1 MENQGSLVEILVLL
15 GAAITAATLFSRL
28 GFGAILGY
36 LVAGAAIGPWG
47 LGLISDPGEIAHFGE
62 FGVVFLLFL
71 IGIEL
76 KPSRLWVMRRLVF
89 GLGGAQVLVT
99 GVALSA
105 LASLGLGLDPGP
117 SLVAGFGMALSS
129 TAFGVQLMADRN
141 QLSAH
146 WGRASFSILLFQDLA
161 VVPLLAMVPLLA
173 DSGSG
178 LSQDLGLAVAE
189 TLGII
194 VLVIVGG
201 RLLINP
207 LLKLIASTRGAEVFT
222 GMALLLVLGFG
233 WLMEHAGLS
242 MAMGAFLAG
251 VLLADS
257 EYRHQVEVD
266 IQPFRGLLL
275 GLFFMAV
282 GMGIDM
288 GALLSNWTLVLTILV
303 VLLVVKGALIAGLA
317 RLSGLDPSGAAQSA
331 LLLAQ
336 AGEFGF
342 VLFAFA
348 EDMGVMPPAVV
359 EPLVSAIALSM
370 AATPVLAKV
379 GDWLAPLLK
388 RPEEMEGVTPMPGP
402 DDGPVLIAG
411 FGRVGETVARM
422 LHSLEIPCVAID
434 LDSGNVDR
442 GRKAGTRVYYGDA
455 SRPEIL
461 RSVGAEKARLLVITL
476 DSPRAAERT
485 LWTARRHFPDL
496 PVHARARDLAMS
508 EHLRALGAAHAVPET
523 LEASLR
529 LGAEAAKAAKADPD
543 AVVALVRSLRGD
555 HYTGLTQVMEKNR
568 EDEAPEEGVKP
579 A

>member
-1 MENQGSLVEILVLL
+1 MLVEVLTLLV
-15 GAAITAATLFSRL
+15 AAIAAATVFSRL

-36 LVAGAAIGPWG
+36 LVAGAVIGPWG
-47 LGLISDPGEIAHFGE
+47 LGLIRDPGEIAHIGE

-89 GLGGAQVLVT
+89 GLGGAQVLVS
-99 GVALSA
+99 GGALSA

-117 SLVAGFGMALSS
+117 ALVAGFGLALSS
-129 TAFGVQLMADRN
+129 TAFGVQLLSDRN
-141 QLSAH
+141 QLSAQ
-146 WGRASFSILLFQDLA
+146 WGRAGFSILLFQDLA

-173 DSGSG
+173 DTGSG
-178 LSQDLGLAVAE
+178 LSMDLGLAIVE
-189 TLGII
+189 TLGI
-194 VLVIVGG
+194 LVAVILGG
-201 RLLINP
+201 RILINP
-207 LLKLIASTRGAEVFT
+207 VLKLIASTRGAEVFT

-282 GMGIDM
+282 GMGIDL
-288 GALLSNWTLVLTILV
+288 GALVNNWSLILGALV
-303 VLLVVKGALIAGLA
+303 VLLVVKAGLIIGLA
-317 RLSGLDPSGAAQSA
+317 RLSGLDAAGSLQA
-331 LLLAQ
+331 GLLLAQ

-342 VLFAFA
+342 VLFAYA
-348 EDMGVMPPAVV
+348 GEQGVLAPAVS
-359 EPLVSAIALSM
+359 EPLVSVIALGM
-370 AATPVLAKV
+370 AVTPLLAML
-379 GDWLAPLLK
+379 GDRLAPRFK
-388 RPEEMEGVTPMPGP
+388 NARAA
-402 DDGPVLIAG
+402 DGAEDADPSEDRPVLIAG

-422 LHSLEIPCVAID
+422 LHSLGIPCRAID
-434 LDSGNVDR
+434 LDSENVDR

-461 RSVGAEKARLLVITL
+461 RAVGAAEARLLVITL

-485 LWTARRHFPDL
+485 LWTVRHHFPNL

-508 EHLRALGAAHAVPET
+508 EHLRNQGAAHAVPET

-529 LGAEAAKAAKADPD
+529 LGAEAAKAAKADPA
-543 AVVALVRSLRGD
+543 AVADLVRALRGD
-555 HYTGLTQVMEKNR
+555 HYTGLTQAM
-568 EDEAPEEGVKP
+568 DEARQESASDASSVGKGV
-579 A
+579 

>member
-1 MENQGSLVEILVLL
+1 MEDHGVFVEVLTL
-15 GAAITAATLFSRL
+15 LAAAIVAATLFSRL

-36 LVAGAAIGPWG
+36 LVAGAVIGPWG
-47 LGLISDPGEIAHFGE
+47 LGLIHDPGEIAHIGE

-89 GLGGAQVLVT
+89 GLGGAQVLVS
-99 GVALSA
+99 GIALSA
-105 LASLGLGLDPGP
+105 LASLGLGLDSGP
-117 SLVAGFGMALSS
+117 ALVAGFGLALSS
-129 TAFGVQLMADRN
+129 TAFGVQLLADRN
-141 QLSAH
+141 QLSTQ
-146 WGRASFSILLFQDLA
+146 WGRAGFSILLFQDLA

-173 DSGSG
+173 DTASG
-178 LSQDLGLAVAE
+178 LPVDLGLAIAE
-189 TLGII
+189 TLGI
-194 VLVIVGG
+194 LVAVILGG
-201 RLLINP
+201 RILINP
-207 LLKLIASTRGAEVFT
+207 VLKLIASTRGAEVFT

-282 GMGIDM
+282 GMGIDLGGLVANWSLIL
-288 GALLSNWTLVLTILV
+288 GALV
-303 VLLVVKGALIAGLA
+303 VLLVVKAGLIIGLA
-317 RLSGLDPSGAAQSA
+317 RLSGLDAAGSLQTG

-342 VLFAFA
+342 VLFAYA
-348 EDMGVMPPAVV
+348 GEQGVLSPAVS
-359 EPLVSAIALSM
+359 EPLVSVIALGM
-370 AATPVLAKV
+370 AITPLLALL
-379 GDWLAPLLK
+379 GDRLAPRLK
-388 RPEEMEGVTPMPGP
+388 RSAVAEGLEGGDPPEER
-402 DDGPVLIAG
+402 PVLIAG

-422 LHSLEIPCVAID
+422 LQSLGIPCRAID
-434 LDSGNVDR
+434 LDSENVDR

-461 RSVGAEKARLLVITL
+461 RAVGAAKACLLVITL

-485 LWTARRHFPDL
+485 LWTVRQHFPNL

-508 EHLRALGAAHAVPET
+508 EHLRNQGAAHAVPET

-529 LGAEAAKAAKADPD
+529 LGAEAAKAAKADPA
-543 AVVALVRSLRGD
+543 AVADLVRELRGD
-555 HYTGLTQVMEKNR
+555 HYTGLTQAM
-568 EDEAPEEGVKP
+568 DEVRQELDLNAP
-579 A
+579 